1 LNSRQRAMIDQV
13 DAGID
18 QILGKRVPPDMRDQ
32 AL

>member
-1 LNSRQRAMIDQV
+1 MIVLV

-18 QILGKRVPPDMRDQ
+18 QILGKRVTPDMRDQ